1 MIEHRCPKCESKD
14 LILFSQYY
22 KGKTTHELKC
32 KDCGY
37 RDEVDKFIANI
48 PVMPDKKLLISE
60 GLLEDI
66 RHTLVSIGGLKA
78 FDMGSPH
85 VVCHGKR
92 GKSIPSKGLFHQG
105 LYEIDD
111 KKADVPFEELIDL
124 DFKDLIEKIDEVLK

>member
-1 MIEHRCPKCESKD
+1 MIDYCCPKCKNKD

-22 KGKTTHELKC
+22 KGKTTHEMKC

-37 RDEVDKFIANI
+37 RDEVDKFIANV

-78 FDMGSPH
+78 FDMASPH
-85 VVCHGKR
+85 VAHRNYGKLGIMIPHGLEYKTA
-92 GKSIPSKGLFHQG
+92 
-105 LYEIDD
+105 E
-111 KKADVPFEELIDL
+111 VPFDELIDL
-124 DFKDLIEKIDEVLK
+124 DFRDLLEKIDEVLK